1 MSRIITSIVLLA
13 IMTAGCLYSVKTV
26 SDFSDDMIKRIHAVE
41 KAFEDKDT
49 DKCTEEA
56 KQLRDRWK
64 QFTEHAILINDLGH
78 AIEITSS
85 VAEIYSFAQE
95 SNEELYASCDRA
107 QAQIEM
113 FKDMQVPTLWKIL

>member
-13 IMTAGCLYSVKTV
+13 IMTAGCLYSVKAV
-26 SDFSDDMIKRIHAVE
+26 SDFSDDMINRIHAVE